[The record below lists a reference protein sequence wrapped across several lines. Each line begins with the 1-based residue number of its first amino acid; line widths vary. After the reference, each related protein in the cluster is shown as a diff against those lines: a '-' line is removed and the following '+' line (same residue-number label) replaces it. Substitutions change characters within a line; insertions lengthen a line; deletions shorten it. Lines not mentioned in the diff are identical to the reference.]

1 MHSTFEPIPVDFC
14 LDSTN
19 DGIRFSIPIKEEPM
33 ATTLQKKV
41 RVTPEQWTR
50 LETEATERQTTPN
63 RLLVDLAFEAL
74 ERRNWPRTEAEI
86 HLLRSALFAA
96 QAIAR
101 DMIAAGREDD
111 YEEITRSVTEIAPE
125 LPR

>member
-1 MHSTFEPIPVDFC
+1 
-14 LDSTN
+14 
-19 DGIRFSIPIKEEPM
+19 M